1 MPKVL
6 YLDQNAW
13 VVLSRGAWD
22 KAEFPKEHSALSTVI
37 EAVRVGSVIVPLSFS
52 NIYETAKINNP
63 ARRINMARTQAIISD
78 GKVFGGRRRIFTETL
93 KAYLAERFSLTHPAL
108 PERWFLSDLWIE
120 AAADYSPEL
129 YGYEIS
135 PRVQKFMLE
144 NPAETL
150 FDFLAFNDEAVRIEA
165 VRRYTASS
173 AELVDRIEARRAIA
187 AGETLAM
194 RKQAYGARLIIDEI
208 DFILETGRSLGLD
221 WHTARDIGSSLV
233 RSLTV
238 DVPVLKVEREL
249 VIRLEDQ
256 ARAISE
262 NDLRDMAAF
271 TTVLPL
277 ADVVVAEKSF
287 VNLARQARL
296 GQHYETE
303 LLTSIFQ
310 LSAKVLN

>member
-1 MPKVL
+1 MPKIL

-13 VVLSRGAWD
+13 VALARGAWD
-22 KAEFPKEHSALSTVI
+22 KAEFPNEHAALSTVI
-37 EAVRVGSVIVPLSFS
+37 EAVQTGSVMVPLSFS
-52 NIYETAKINNP
+52 NIYETAKINSP
-63 ARRINMARTQAIISD
+63 ARRINMARTQTIISN
-78 GKVFGGRRRIFTETL
+78 GKVFRGRRRIFAETL
-93 KAYLAERFSLTHPAL
+93 AGYLAERFSLTYAAP
-108 PERWFLSDLWIE
+108 PERWFLSDFWFE

-135 PRVQKFMLE
+135 QRVRHFMLE
-144 NPAETL
+144 NAAETL
-150 FDFLAFNDEAVRIEA
+150 FDYLAFNDEAVRTEG

-173 AELVDRIEARRAIA
+173 SELVAKIEARRAITA
-187 AGETLAM
+187 SEDFSI
-194 RKQAYGARLIIDEI
+194 RRRAYGARLIIDEI
-208 DFILETGRSLGLD
+208 DFIMETGRRLGLD
-221 WHTARDIGSSLV
+221 WHTVRDIGSSLV

-238 DVPVLKVEREL
+238 DVPVLNVEREL

-277 ADVVVAEKSF
+277 ADVVVAEKPF

-296 GQHYETE
+296 GERYGTT
-303 LLTSIFQ
+303 LLTSIFH
-310 LSAKVLN
+310 LSAEVT